1 MTDNTPDIESSEG
14 HQNTPTLKGERIQKL
29 LAQAG
34 VASRREAEK
43 MISEGRIKIN
53 DKIATLGDR
62 ALHKDKLYLD
72 GVLLSIEKPS
82 YDDYRVIVYS
92 KPEGVICSNSDP
104 EGRPTV
110 FDHLPKLKNQRWI
123 SVGRLDINTSG
134 LLILTTDGELANRL
148 MHPSYQI
155 DREYA
160 VRIHG
165 EVDDAMLKR
174 LTEGVLLEDG
184 MAKFTDVREFGGEG
198 RNKWFHAVVMEGR
211 NREVRRLWESQ
222 EVQVSRLKRVRYG
235 CIFLPSRL
243 KVGAWEELTTKDI
256 NELRS
261 LVQLPAIRPKKSK
274 TIQGK
279 LDDKRSRTKAVNKSI
294 KTGQKIQRSKSTKFS
309 ESRQK
314 QSAKSSRQRTK

>member
-1 MTDNTPDIESSEG
+1 MTEPSTDPLTADEPTPKPLSG
-14 HQNTPTLKGERIQKL
+14 LRIQKV

-34 VASRREAEK
+34 IASRREAERW
-43 MISEGRIKIN
+43 IAEGRVQIN
-53 DKIATLGDR
+53 GEIAVLGSRVSRSDQISIDGKPLDR
-62 ALHKDKLYLD
+62 EEMLADQEYK
-72 GVLLSIEKPS
+72 
-82 YDDYRVIVYS
+82 VIVYS

-148 MHPSYQI
+148 MHPSYEV

-160 VRIHG
+160 VRING
-165 EVDDAMLKR
+165 DVDDAMLKR
-174 LTEGVLLEDG
+174 LKDGVLLEDG
-184 MAKFTDVREFGGEG
+184 IAKFTDVQEFGGEG
-198 RNKWFHAVVMEGR
+198 RNKWFHAVLMEGK

-243 KVGAWEELTTKDI
+243 KVGSWEELTNKDI
-256 NELRS
+256 NELRG
-261 LVQLPAIRPKKSK
+261 LVNLGPIGEKRK
-274 TIQGK
+274 TAQERK
-279 LDDKRSRTKAVNKSI
+279 DEARS
-294 KTGQKIQRSKSTKFS
+294 RSKSINKSKKDAYNPKAGASKFGGK
-309 ESRQK
+309 SR
-314 QSAKSSRQRTK
+314 AKSGSSKRIQK

>member
-1 MTDNTPDIESSEG
+1 MTDTSPDKPIDALSKDTLPADSV
-14 HQNTPTLKGERIQKL
+14 LKGERIQKL
-29 LAQAG
+29 LAQSG
-34 VASRREAEK
+34 IASRREAER
-43 MISEGRIKIN
+43 MISEGRIRVN
-53 DKIATLGDR
+53 DIKATLGDR
-62 ALHKDKLYLD
+62 ATHSDKLYLD
-72 GVLLSIEKPS
+72 GSLIKIEKPS
-82 YDDYRVIVYS
+82 FDDYRVIVYS
-92 KPEGVICSNSDP
+92 KPEGVICSTSDP

-110 FDHLPKLKNQRWI
+110 FDHLPKLTNQRWI

-165 EVDDAMLKR
+165 EVDDDMLTR

-222 EVQVSRLKRVRYG
+222 DVQVSRLKRVRYG

-243 KVGAWEELTTKDI
+243 KVGAWEELNTKDI
-256 NELRS
+256 NDLRG
-261 LVQLPAIRPKKSK
+261 LVQLPPIRSKKKKS
-274 TIQGK
+274 IQGK
-279 LDDKRSRTKAVNKSI
+279 IDDKRAHKKAVNKSI
-294 KTGQKIQRSKSTKFS
+294 KQGKQVQRKKHKKRDS
-309 ESRQK
+309 
-314 QSAKSSRQRTK
+314 